1 MRLQHTQITGLL
13 GAIVLSAGL
22 TASVA
27 AADETSNEQ
36 SSSAKDG
43 AADQKSSA
51 DASALDQAKD
61 GMVQV
66 RVSLPDGRTIITY
79 ERATKMSARVSP
91 AIARHMLG
99 HGGVGSQRS
108 SASSSAGHRSPGSS
122 SGRSS
127 GGSGGGSF
135 RSSGSSGSS
144 GSSSSSGSSAGG
156 ASESGGSAGGSHTQA
171 GSGSSSGV
179 ATFSRSSGSSSSAGS
194 AGSAGSSGSSNHAST
209 GTGSGRSGQGSS
221 PTIGHR
227 TIHTVGGARYDAE
240 GAVGGQRVEFS
251 DAGMSAVVV
260 GSTIYFTG
268 VQLVQANQSFD
279 ALEGTRIGADSVIMQ
294 EGRLGSGSTGP
305 LGTWNPGSSA
315 IMLDFERNSVVELI
329 MFSEPEN
336 SITPEREQRTWT
348 VRIR

>member
-22 TASVA
+22 TTTVAS
-27 AADETSNEQ
+27 ADETSSKQ

-43 AADQKSSA
+43 AVDQKSSA
-51 DASALDQAKD
+51 EAAAQDQAKD

-99 HGGVGSQRS
+99 HGGAGSQRS
-108 SASSSAGHRSPGSS
+108 SASSSAGHRSSGSS
-122 SGRSS
+122 S
-127 GGSGGGSF
+127 SGGGSF
-135 RSSGSSGSS
+135 SSSGSS
-144 GSSSSSGSSAGG
+144 GSSSSSGSSASG
-156 ASESGGSAGGSHTQA
+156 ASESGGSAGGSHANA

-179 ATFSRSSGSSSSAGS
+179 AKFSRSSGSSSSTGS

-227 TIHTVGGARYDAE
+227 TVHTVGGARYDAE

-268 VQLVQANQSFD
+268 VQLVQADQSFD

-294 EGRLGSGSTGP
+294 EGRLGSTSSGP
-305 LGTWNPGSSA
+305 LSSWNPGSSA
-315 IMLDFERNSVVELI
+315 IMLDFERNSIVELI

-336 SITPEREQRTWT
+336 SITPEREQRSWT